1 MIEDESGFILVR
13 CGVFL
18 KSVLSVRPRVSELT
32 KTLKIGGSSVK
43 RGVMY
48 ALAAALLFGMGTP
61 LAKMLLANVNPLMLA
76 ALLYLGSGLGLAIA
90 RAVQYKNR
98 PERAVL
104 PQGAQWLWL
113 GGAVLA
119 GGIVGPVLLMLGLQ
133 NFPAAD
139 ASLLL
144 SSEGVLTALLAWFV
158 FRENFDRR
166 IALGMLA
173 IVAGGLVLSWPREGV
188 PGVGGSIFPALL
200 IVAACLAWAID
211 NNLTRKV
218 ALLDAGFIAMSK
230 GLVAGSVNLA
240 LAWAMGASLPDAGIV
255 AQAAVLGFAS
265 YGASLVLFVLAL
277 RHLGT
282 ARTGAYFSIAP
293 FAGALLA
300 VLLLGEPVTVPL
312 LIGGALMAIGVA
324 LHLTERHEHK
334 HTHEPLLHDHEHSH
348 ADINGVMV
356 DIHHAHS
363 HATPVAPGAT
373 HQHVHQHAS
382 LAHTHAHFPDAHHRH
397 GH

>member
-1 MIEDESGFILVR
+1 MQQ
-13 CGVFL
+13 
-18 KSVLSVRPRVSELT
+18 
-32 KTLKIGGSSVK
+32 
-43 RGVMY
+43 GVMY
-48 ALAAALLFGMGTP
+48 AVGAALLFGMGTP
-61 LAKMLLANVNPLMLA
+61 LAKLLLADVSPLMLA
-76 ALLYLGSGLGLAIA
+76 ALLYLGSGLGLALV
-90 RAVQYKNR
+90 RAVR
-98 PERAVL
+98 RDHAVL
-104 PQGAQWLWL
+104 PQGTQWLWL

-119 GGIVGPVLLMLGLQ
+119 GGVAGPVLLMLGLQ

-144 SSEGVLTALLAWFV
+144 NSEGVLTALLAWFV
-158 FRENFDRR
+158 FKENFDRR

-173 IVAGGLVLSWPREGV
+173 IVAGGIVLSWPRGGASGA
-188 PGVGGSIFPALL
+188 PGGAGIVPALL

-240 LAWAMGASLPDAGIV
+240 LAWATGASLPGVAV
-255 AQAAVLGFAS
+255 TAQAALLGFAS

-300 VLLLGEPVTVPL
+300 VALLGDPVTLPLLLGGV
-312 LIGGALMAIGVA
+312 LMAIGVA
-324 LHLTERHEHK
+324 LHLTEQHSHT
-334 HTHEPLLHDHEHSH
+334 HTHEPLFHDHDHSH
-348 ADINGVMV
+348 RDVNGQGGDV
-356 DIHHAHS
+356 HHAHS
-363 HATPVAPGAT
+363 HAEPVAAGAT
-373 HQHVHQHAS
+373 HQHPHQHAS

-397 GH
+397 WH